1 MLCINLII
9 VSTFK
14 SIKETIKNSKQ
25 TFQLVDYDFSSCND
39 DTIDIKK
46 ALDAINS
53 NLKKLLVDNADLLES
68 FEIGK

>member
-1 MLCINLII
+1 MLCINLSI

-53 NLKKLLVDNADLLES
+53 NL
-68 FEIGK
+68 